1 MQALPR
7 ALLMLR
13 KPPTRPMPRSQALH
27 DALKRLRKRALH
39 RTTHARA
46 MLPMPAM
53 QLVRMT

>member
-7 ALLMLR
+7 TLLMLR

-27 DALKRLRKRALH
+27 DALTTLRKQALR

-46 MLPMPAM
+46 TLPMPAM